1 METQITKIDPKE
13 FGLELTQVETIEQA
27 FLPKIQERDGLIE
40 IYRQVI
46 NSELTPF
53 ICNQAG
59 DLRKKLVKV
68 RTGLAD
74 IHKTQ
79 KAFFLSAGRYVDAWK
94 NKETLPIEQMEEN
107 LSSIENHFINLEKQR
122 IAQVEKDRTE
132 LLKQYMDFVPAQLG
146 LMNEDVF
153 NAYLASQK
161 VAYEARIAAE
171 LKAEADRLAAIE
183 AERIENERIRIEN
196 ARLQA
201 EADAKQK
208 LIESER
214 KAAEAARVKAQA
226 EADAKQKLIESE
238 RKAAEAARV
247 KAQAEADAKLKAE
260 RDARIKAENEM
271 IVKQAAEVKAHQAAE
286 LAAKKAAATPVK
298 SQVNVWIDS
307 LIMPQFTNDATIQDI
322 RIKFEGFKNWAKN
335 QINGN

>member
-122 IAQVEKDRTE
+122 VAQLEKDRTE

-171 LKAEADRLAAIE
+171 LKAEADRLAANE

-196 ARLQA
+196 ARL
-201 EADAKQK
+201 
-208 LIESER
+208 
-214 KAAEAARVKAQA
+214 QA